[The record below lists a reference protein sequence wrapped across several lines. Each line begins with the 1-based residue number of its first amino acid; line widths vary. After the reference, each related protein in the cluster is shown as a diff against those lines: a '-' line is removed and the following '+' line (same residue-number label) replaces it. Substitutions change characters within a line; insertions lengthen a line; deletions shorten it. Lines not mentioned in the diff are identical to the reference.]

1 MRQPNPNILPEHA
14 RKVWDTARSSAGSEC
29 VVTARCKLITPMF
42 GGGVKPG
49 EVDCEMP
56 IRASALRGQLRFWW
70 RLLYGAGKKPADLF
84 DAESK
89 LWGGI
94 SREGPR
100 ASRVTLQVKSAIHR
114 GPGNLSARSAGD
126 PVSDQL
132 VPKSRLDFP
141 AYALILERG
150 EDPELLQAGYS
161 FELVLRFKKTA
172 IPRQQEEVLEALR
185 WWASFAGVGARTR
198 RGLGAVKVASDD
210 VGLTP
215 VTAEEVEARGGW
227 MVTGQPEGNNPV
239 KAWKSAVETL
249 QRFRQGAGV
258 GRNPGQGTP
267 HPGRSRWPEADAIRR
282 LTRTHAP
289 AHKPEHPVDGFY
301 PRASFGLPLVFHFK
315 DKHKGDPKGK
325 DRDNLVLNPDR
336 HERSVSPQQARR
348 HDNDDP
354 SDRDKRMASPLI
366 LRPWFDGRQYRPVA
380 LLLPDW
386 KERLSVHVC
395 LDPAGAKTPAPAW
408 PEDPDERKRL
418 AARIKPMHDQG
429 ADDALSAFMNFFQES
444 LAGRER

>member
-14 RKVWDTARSSAGSEC
+14 RKVWDAARSSAGSES

-70 RLLYGAGKKPADLF
+70 RLLHGAGKKPVDLF

-94 SREGPR
+94 SSEGPR
-100 ASRVTLQVKSAIHR
+100 TSRVTLQVKGAPVEEQRLITK
-114 GPGNLSARSAGD
+114 NELARSRPPG
-126 PVSDQL
+126 L
-132 VPKSRLDFP
+132 P
-141 AYALILERG
+141 AYALILEPKD
-150 EDPELLQAGYS
+150 DPELLQAGYS
-161 FELVLRFKKTA
+161 FELVLQTA

-198 RGLGAVKVASDD
+198 RGLGAVRVASDD
-210 VGLTP
+210 IGLTP
-215 VTAEEVEARGGW
+215 VTAEEVEARNGW
-227 MVTGQPEGNNPV
+227 MVTGQPKSNAIE
-239 KAWKSAVETL
+239 AWQDAVGAL
-249 QRFRQGAGV
+249 QRFRQGKDI
-258 GRNPGQGTP
+258 GRNPGQGNR
-267 HPGRSRWPEADAIRR
+267 PGRSRWPEPDTIRHVIG
-282 LTRTHAP
+282 THAT
-289 AHKPEHPVDGFY
+289 AHEPEHRAAEGFY
-301 PRASFGLPLVFHFK
+301 PRAAFGMPIEFR
-315 DKHKGDPKGK
+315 GDPQ
-325 DRDNLVLNPDR
+325 DQVLNPDG
-336 HERSVSPQQARR
+336 
-348 HDNDDP
+348 HD
-354 SDRDKRMASPLI
+354 RMASPLI

-395 LDPAGAKTPAPAW
+395 LNPAGAATPAPAW

>member
-1 MRQPNPNILPEHA
+1 MKLRYGDALALARLSAHVTRRHAEDARSPRYETAESEHPA
-14 RKVWDTARSSAGSEC
+14 GTRPQDLDTARSSAGSER
-29 VVTARCKLITPMF
+29 VVTVRCTLITPMF

-49 EVDCEMP
+49 EVDREMP

-150 EDPELLQAGYS
+150 EDPKLLQAGYS
-161 FELVLRFKKTA
+161 FDLVLRFRQTA
-172 IPRQQEEVLEALR
+172 TSRQQEEVLEALR

-198 RGLGAVKVASDD
+198 RGLGAVEVASDD

-227 MVTGQPEGNNPV
+227 MVTGQPKSNAIE
-239 KAWKSAVETL
+239 AWKDAVGAL
-249 QRFRQGAGV
+249 QRFRQKDV
-258 GRNPGQGTP
+258 GRNPGQGNR
-267 HPGRSRWPEADAIRR
+267 PGRSRWPEPDTIRHV
-282 LTRTHAP
+282 TGTNAT
-289 AHKPEHPVDGFY
+289 AHEPEHRVAEGFY
-301 PRASFGLPLVFHFK
+301 PRAAFGMPIVFHFK
-315 DKHKGDPKGK
+315 DRGDP
-325 DRDNLVLNPDR
+325 RDQVLNPDG
-336 HERSVSPQQARR
+336 
-348 HDNDDP
+348 HD
-354 SDRDKRMASPLI
+354 RMASPLI
-366 LRPWFDGRQYRPVA
+366 LRPWFDGKQYRPVA

-386 KERLSVHVC
+386 KECLSVRVC
-395 LDPAGAKTPAPAW
+395 LNPAGAATPAPAW